1 MRFVG
6 DERITGRELEHLART
21 KTNLN
26 GMQRWGYITIEA
38 PPRSAGVIRATS
50 KGRQARNVGRPL
62 FGEIEQRWQTRFGKD
77 PIQRL
82 RESLGALIRQMDGE
96 LPDCLPILG
105 YGLFSRVPDRKDQTV
120 AARQDQLPLS
130 ALLSRVLLAF
140 AIEFERESD
149 LSLAISANVVRVLNE
164 KGVRVRDVPLLAGV
178 SKEAIS
184 MALGFLQKKG
194 IAIVDVETDPAGSRA
209 KIARL
214 TSKGR
219 AAQVAYR
226 QLVGSIEERW
236 KTRFGEKTIRTLRD
250 LLERLVVEPIAMAP
264 YPDGWRARVPKPKMW
279 PHYPMVLHRGGF
291 PDGS

>member
-1 MRFVG
+1 VAFGSRGGPWLVSLVMWSDCMRFVG

-105 YGLFSRVPDRKDQTV
+105 YGLFSRVSDRRRQTP
-120 AARQDQLPLS
+120 AGPQDHLTLS

-178 SKEAIS
+178 SK
-184 MALGFLQKKG
+184 
-194 IAIVDVETDPAGSRA
+194 D
-209 KIARL
+209 
-214 TSKGR
+214 
-219 AAQVAYR
+219 
-226 QLVGSIEERW
+226 
-236 KTRFGEKTIRTLRD
+236 
-250 LLERLVVEPIAMAP
+250 
-264 YPDGWRARVPKPKMW
+264 
-279 PHYPMVLHRGGF
+279 
-291 PDGS
+291 